1 MNPQDIKDSR
11 FSHQFK
17 EAVADAISSLND
29 KTISTLTVVEV
40 KVARGKSDATV
51 YLDGAGF
58 TQEEKDQRVSRLKKA
73 SGFIT
78 KHCLATMG
86 KYKIPNLKFVM
97 DDSTETLSKMDE
109 LFKRI
114 KDERRNSK
122 ED

>member
-1 MNPQDIKDSR
+1 MNPHEIQEQR

-51 YLDGAGF
+51 YLDGAGLSDD
-58 TQEEKDQRVSRLKKA
+58 EKAQRVSRLKKA
-73 SGFIT
+73 SGFIA

-86 KYKIPNLKFVM
+86 KYRIPNLKFVM
-97 DDSTETLSKMDE
+97 DDSTEALSKMDE

-114 KDERRNSK
+114 EDERRNRK
-122 ED
+122 QD